1 MNVTS
6 RTDAGLAVAAVTKA
20 GGSGANEDAFVA
32 NAAAAVYGVVDGVS
46 ALEKRIGEGNRTAGE
61 IAARILAEAMEAG
74 TPDLDLRETVLRA
87 NAELRATMEAAGVD
101 LDNKARLW
109 GAVFA
114 IFRVRERTIEYVQ
127 SGDCMLF
134 ARHADGSVRVL
145 TRNRVASL
153 DLITLDLKRELAER
167 GGLDA
172 EEIRSRL
179 RRQSMANR
187 ERANRPDGYSV
198 MNGDPELE
206 HEMEHGAISRS
217 DIRRLYAVTD
227 GIFHFIENSDDP
239 LKWNRLL
246 DELDELGL
254 ERYIGKLVEEEDL
267 DPDCAKY
274 PRHKKSDDKTAIV
287 VELSRDRNER
297 E

>member
-6 RTDAGLAVAAVTKA
+6 RTDAGLAVTAVTKA
-20 GGSGANEDAFVA
+20 GGTGINEDAFVA

-46 ALEKRIGEGNRTAGE
+46 AMEKRMWEGNRTAGE
-61 IAARILAEAMEAG
+61 MAAKMLAEMMEAG
-74 TPDLDLRETVLRA
+74 TPDLDLKETVMRA
-87 NAELRATMEAAGVD
+87 NAALRARMEAEGVD
-101 LDNKARLW
+101 LENKAMLW

-134 ARHADGSVRVL
+134 ARYGDGSVRAL
-145 TRNRVASL
+145 TRNRVAAL
-153 DLITLDLKRELAER
+153 DLVTLNLKRELAER

-172 EEIRSRL
+172 EEIGARL

-198 MNGDPELE
+198 MNGDPELAF
-206 HEMEHGAISRS
+206 EMEHGTISRS

-227 GIFHFIENSDDP
+227 GMFHFIENSDDP
-239 LKWNRLL
+239 LKWDRLV

-254 ERYIGKLVEEEDL
+254 ERYIGKLVEEENL
-267 DPDCAKY
+267 DPDCAKH
-274 PRHKKSDDKTAIV
+274 PRHKKSDDKTAVV
-287 VELSRDRNER
+287 VELPRVLNER